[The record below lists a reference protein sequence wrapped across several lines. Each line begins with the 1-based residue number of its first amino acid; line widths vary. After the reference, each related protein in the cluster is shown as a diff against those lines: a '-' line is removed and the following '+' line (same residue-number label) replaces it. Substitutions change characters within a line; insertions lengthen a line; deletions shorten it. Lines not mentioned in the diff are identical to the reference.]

1 MRKILFS
8 FLSVYHQDLAPS
20 WEHKSAARPH
30 LDLGGVVEVLW
41 SFALEE
47 SEPVEDVGEEGEEEE
62 AGHNG
67 EEQEP
72 ERDGSGL
79 GGNNYHQLPP
89 NNSSLVA

>member
-1 MRKILFS
+1 MRKILFY
-8 FLSVYHQDLAPS
+8 FLSVYQQDLAPS
-20 WEHKSAARPH
+20 WERKSAARPH
-30 LDLGGVVEVLW
+30 LDLGGEVEVLR

-67 EEQEP
+67 EDQDP

-79 GGNNYHQLPP
+79 GGNNRQHLPT
-89 NNSSLVA
+89 NNC

>member
-47 SEPVEDVGEEGEEEE
+47 AEPVEDVGEEGEEEE
-62 AGHNG
+62 ACHNG
-67 EEQEP
+67 EDEDP

-79 GGNNYHQLPP
+79 GSNNRQHLSF
-89 NNSSLVA
+89 NNS